1 MKFTLIEV
9 VVAMMILSLSLA
21 GTLRLLTHAQTRI
34 GVAEERWR
42 EMHMLTQGAEY
53 ILLTGSEENLH
64 VPDEVFPYPDYLID
78 CTVDEA
84 DGLPQELQDQEGQLP
99 LKKWIIRLV
108 RSRDREERL
117 KVVID
122 RFDDTSTAD
131 KEGSAQ

>member
-21 GTLRLLTHAQTRI
+21 GTLRLLSHAQMRI
-34 GVAEERWR
+34 GAAEERWR

-53 ILLTGSEENLH
+53 MLLTGSEENLH

-78 CTVDEA
+78 CTVDDA

-122 RFDDTSTAD
+122 RFDYASTAD
-131 KEGSAQ
+131 EEGNAR